1 MILHSYVDSLYKYIL
16 IDVAQKMGLISIYIL
31 KMVMNE
37 QTIIKIDFTIRI
49 LTVGSNYLLWLVW
62 AIHMAIR
69 QQWDIPAY
77 TYINIILR
85 SI

>member
-37 QTIIKIDFTIRI
+37 QTIIKNDFTIRI
-49 LTVGSNYLLWLVW
+49 LTVGSNYLL
-62 AIHMAIR
+62 
-69 QQWDIPAY
+69 
-77 TYINIILR
+77 
-85 SI
+85 